1 MRKRKGGV
9 IKTNHD
15 RTKYKEEIVNAKK
28 KFCAKCKFVFLIFP
42 LWFNDLFF
50 RTCMCI
56 SKHTDVFPPW
66 TVHHWFKQISHF
78 LFKTQIHFFCKTP
91 IKFSKHKYRFQNFTI
106 LQSVYVQ
113 RRKHI
118 CISKRKQGFLKNL
131 NPDFKTQIQVFE
143 TLLFYNQCKCKGG
156 NTFVFKTQTR
166 IFEEPKSRFQNTNT
180 GFRNFTILQSVY
192 VQR

>member
-118 CISKRKQGFLKNL
+118 CILKHKQGFLKNL
-131 NPDFKTQIQVFE
+131 NPDFKTQIQFSKLYYFTICVSVNAK
-143 TLLFYNQCKCKGG
+143 THLYL
-156 NTFVFKTQTR
+156 KTQIC
-166 IFEEPKSRFQNTNT
+166 IFAKRKPSLLNKHK
-180 GFRNFTILQSVY
+180 
-192 VQR
+192 